1 MKFRREYFP
10 QQGNCFVIM
19 PYGVKKRPDG
29 REVKWDKIYEEV
41 FAPAISDIGM
51 TPIRAD
57 DIYGAQPLREHIWRG
72 IQEAELVV
80 ADLTGRNPN
89 VLYELG
95 LADLIGKRIVL
106 VTMDEQDFPSDI
118 VDYHR
123 ITYTEESTGLVTF
136 TRELQRNLRA
146 AQSEPV
152 REVELRPLPGVATEP
167 IPATVIAVTSKFAIV
182 EADDGRKAFLDSSDV
197 SWERR
202 IPDLTRIPKVK
213 VGKKLN
219 GAFVPGIRGD
229 IRYSLIATEEN
240 PWPKLESEYPQGR
253 RFTSEVKN
261 HPAAVG
267 VFVRM
272 KYKING
278 LIPESQIPEYAV
290 LDRGAEIEA
299 EVTRI
304 DPSRR
309 RVELRFVRKIE
320 SEGGRE
326 QEWESGYHVGE
337 QLDGIVSYISPQRD
351 YMLVKLPN
359 ELTAMLHIS
368 NMSESFQSKFEQ
380 GDFPIGCSVA
390 VEVAKV
396 DKRGKKLML
405 SNID

>member
-1 MKFRREYFP
+1 MKFRREYYP
-10 QQGNCFVIM
+10 QPGNCFVIM
-19 PYGVKKRPDG
+19 PYGVKKLSDG
-29 REVKWDKIYEEV
+29 REVNWDKVYEEV
-41 FAPAISDIGM
+41 FAPAISDVGM

-57 DIYGAQPLREHIWRG
+57 DIYGAQPLKEHIWRG

-118 VDYHR
+118 ADYHR
-123 ITYTEESTGLVTF
+123 ITYTEEGTGLLPF
-136 TRELQRNLRA
+136 TRKLKENLRA
-146 AQSEPV
+146 AQSEPP

-182 EADDGRKAFLDSSDV
+182 EADDGRKAFLDSNDV
-197 SWERR
+197 SWERKL
-202 IPDLTRIPKVK
+202 PDLTRSPKVK

-219 GAFVPGIRGD
+219 GEFVPGIRGD
-229 IRYSLIATEEN
+229 IKYSLIATEEN

-253 RFTSEVKN
+253 RFTGEVKN
-261 HPAAVG
+261 HPSAG

-290 LDRGAEIEA
+290 LDRGDEIEA
-299 EVTRI
+299 EVTQI

-309 RVELRFVRKIE
+309 NAKLRFVRKIE
-320 SEGGRE
+320 PEGGRE
-326 QEWESGYHVGE
+326 QEWEPPYPVGE
-337 QLDGIVSYISPQRD
+337 QLDGILTYTSPQRD

-359 ELTAMLHIS
+359 EFTAMLHIS
-368 NMSESFQSKFEQ
+368 NMSESFQSKFEH

-405 SNID
+405 CNID